1 MKLRIAKSGLAALS
15 LTAVGL
21 LAMPLCAHAQD
32 ATPGSDPSTSPT
44 ASEQKVTLKL
54 ENASLFYALKLL
66 FAQIKADYSI
76 DESLKQIPV
85 NISLTKVSFRIAL
98 EQVLKASSLPLTY
111 SITPGTNIYT
121 IIEKKDT
128 IDDGVTPTTGDQTP
142 VEKYR
147 LPYKFR
153 SVSFRLNSYALAN
166 LLGGKVIPV
175 TQQVGQPAT
184 GGAGGGG
191 GGSLGGGSGGG
202 GGFGGGSGGFGG
214 GGGGLGGGGGGFGG
228 GGGGYGGGGGGGGR

>member
-1 MKLRIAKSGLAALS
+1 MNLLIAKSGVAALS
-15 LTAVGL
+15 LTAAGL

-32 ATPGSDPSTSPT
+32 ATPGSDPSTSSA

-66 FAQIKADYSI
+66 FAQIKADYTI

-85 NISLTKVSFRIAL
+85 NVSLTKVSFRIAL
-98 EQVLKASSLPLTY
+98 ETVLKSSSLPLTY

-128 IDDGVTPTTGDQTP
+128 VEDPTGINTNTDQGP
-142 VEKYR
+142 ADKYR

-153 SVSFRLNSYALAN
+153 SVSFRLNSYALAR
-166 LLGGKVIPV
+166 LLGGKNIDV
-175 TQQVGQPAT
+175 TQQVGQPQT
-184 GGAGGGG
+184 GGGGAGG
-191 GGSLGGGSGGG
+191 GGSLGGGSGSG

-228 GGGGYGGGGGGGGR
+228 GGGGGFGGGGGR